1 MLLQVVKN
9 GQSFPRK
16 KKKTTSLAN
25 KIVRNIQNSQVKVME
40 TKFKNYSSSHKATGT
55 AVFSN

>member
-9 GQSFPRK
+9 GHSFPR